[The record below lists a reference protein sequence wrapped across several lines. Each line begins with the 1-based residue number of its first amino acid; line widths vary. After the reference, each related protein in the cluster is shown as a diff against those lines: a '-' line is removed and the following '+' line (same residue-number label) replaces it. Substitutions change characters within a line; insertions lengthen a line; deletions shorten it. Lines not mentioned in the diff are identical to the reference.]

1 VTAWQAC
8 TCADACKIRRRSAL
22 MLTAITYLN
31 LSDNAEPKLSAPQF
45 RIVRGVI
52 RNPMERPFSRQ
63 R

>member
-1 VTAWQAC
+1 
-8 TCADACKIRRRSAL
+8 